1 MKGIFLKEFYQ
12 FKANILNFIIISIF
26 FIIISSYFNV
36 IFAELIILVT
46 IFIIM
51 STTLLTQEMLN
62 NKNDFNMYLKILLIN
77 ANKIIVV
84 KYLFMLCIIVLFLF
98 ISFIYSF
105 FINENEAL
113 S

>member
-1 MKGIFLKEFYQ
+1 MT
-12 FKANILNFIIISIF
+12 
-26 FIIISSYFNV
+26 
-36 IFAELIILVT
+36 FAELIILVT

-105 FINENEAL
+105 FINEN
-113 S
+113 